1 MDTFKNKLKKLF
13 NDPKYNLE
21 EIKDKDADRHF
32 IKLIYEQQRKIRNN
46 SKNKNNSINKSNRNF
61 NYQNDNNI
69 INMKKSNYKTFSRNQ
84 SLKNINK
91 NFYSPLFSVQ
101 KISNEKTIDNITT
114 LMRSFTLKDIHSS
127 FENNMNLSR
136 SYSQLDIN
144 ETGKSK
150 NGLIK
155 KISYMKRRIG
165 LDDENNNN
173 YNNNKLRFNVPQ
185 RSLNNNLYNFNQKE
199 YYLIS
204 PSSRLH
210 NNKKKYIN
218 YPFEIKDNNKKFD
231 TENLINTIYNK
242 KTKGINNDYKKSIK
256 LKKHNYIN
264 FPL

>member
-1 MDTFKNKLKKLF
+1 METFKHKLKKLF

-46 SKNKNNSINKSNRNF
+46 SKNNNVLKNKSNSNI
-61 NYQNDNNI
+61 YYHDNNI

-91 NFYSPLFSVQ
+91 NFYSPLFSFQ
-101 KISNEKTIDNITT
+101 KISNEKTINNITT

-127 FENNMNLSR
+127 FENNINLSR

-144 ETGKSK
+144 ETEKSK

-165 LDDENNNN
+165 LDDENNN
-173 YNNNKLRFNVPQ
+173 YNTNRLRFNVPQ
-185 RSLNNNLYNFNQKE
+185 RSLNNNLYNFNKKE

-210 NNKKKYIN
+210 NSKRKYIN
-218 YPFEIKDNNKKFD
+218 YPFEIKDNNKKYD
-231 TENLINTIYNK
+231 TEKIFDKIYNK
-242 KTKGINNDYKKSIK
+242 KTKGINNENKKSIK
-256 LKKHNYIN
+256 ANNIKYIN

>member
-1 MDTFKNKLKKLF
+1 METFKHKLKKLF

-46 SKNKNNSINKSNRNF
+46 SKNNNVLKNKSNSNI
-61 NYQNDNNI
+61 YYHDNNI
-69 INMKKSNYKTFSRNQ
+69 INMKKSNFKTFSRNK
-84 SLKNINK
+84 SLNNINK
-91 NFYSPLFSVQ
+91 NFYSPLFSFQ
-101 KISNEKTIDNITT
+101 KISNEKTINNITT

-127 FENNMNLSR
+127 FENNINLSR

-144 ETGKSK
+144 ETEKSK

-165 LDDENNNN
+165 LDDENNN
-173 YNNNKLRFNVPQ
+173 YNTNRLRFNVPQ
-185 RSLNNNLYNFNQKE
+185 RSLNNNLYNFNKKE

>member
-46 SKNKNNSINKSNRNF
+46 SKNKNFSKNKSNSNIY
-61 NYQNDNNI
+61 YQNDNNI
-69 INMKKSNYKTFSRNQ
+69 INMKKSNFKTFSRNK
-84 SLKNINK
+84 SLNNINK
-91 NFYSPLFSVQ
+91 KFYSPLFSVQ
-101 KISNEKTIDNITT
+101 KISNEKTINNITT

-127 FENNMNLSR
+127 FENNINLSR

-144 ETGKSK
+144 ETEKSK

-155 KISYMKRRIG
+155 KITYMKRRIG
-165 LDDENNNN
+165 LDDEKNH
-173 YNNNKLRFNVPQ
+173 YNTNKLRFNIPQ
-185 RSLNNNLYNFNQKE
+185 RSLNYNLYNFEQKE

-210 NNKKKYIN
+210 NSKKKYIN
-218 YPFEIKDNNKKFD
+218 YPFEIKGNNKKFD
-231 TENLINTIYNK
+231 TEKIIDKIYNK
-242 KTKGINNDYKKSIK
+242 KSKGINNDNKKTRK
-256 LKKHNYIN
+256 LNKFNYIN